1 MKPDVYDE
9 KAPHA
14 RTLVSAR
21 PHHHLVEP
29 EAWENLPGQ
38 RIIGE
43 YHQGSPASSH
53 NGSKTQDGTDKDTK
67 HPAHDTSGGPN
78 LAKFLKT
85 KVLDVTNV
93 EMISSAIF
101 RTFYGKGI
109 RAPLKLKNV
118 IDRDIAVDNNI
129 VTVNTNN
136 VSFIPPKLEIWR
148 FIFAYKN
155 KPLLEYGKG
164 ISGIKVYYGRA
175 FVFGLTLWWVS
186 WKKKWIL
193 RNPRAAKAL
202 QTYAT
207 TQIVG
212 GKPD

>member
-1 MKPDVYDE
+1 MKPDAYDE
-9 KAPHA
+9 LAHRA
-14 RTLVSAR
+14 RTPVSAKS
-21 PHHHLVEP
+21 HHHLVEP

-43 YHQGSPASSH
+43 YHQGSPANSH
-53 NGSKTQDGTDKDTK
+53 KGSKTRDRTDKDK
-67 HPAHDTSGGPN
+67 EHPVHDKSGGPRF
-78 LAKFLKT
+78 AKFLKT
-85 KVLDVTNV
+85 KVLDVTNM

-101 RTFYGKGI
+101 RTLYGKGI

-118 IDRDIAVDNNI
+118 IDMDIAVDNNV
-129 VTVNTNN
+129 VTLNTNN

-175 FVFGLTLWWVS
+175 FIFGLTLWWVS
-186 WKKKWIL
+186 WKKRWL
-193 RNPRAAKAL
+193 SRNPRAARAL

-207 TQIVG
+207 TQMIG